1 MPPNSTLSDKPVCV
15 SDSFHFSSF
24 YWRESN
30 ASLAGL
36 DRSGVSDD
44 DDTIPALSRPSTPTG
59 RRRWRS
65 STIGSDADSES
76 PPTMETPVLKVRI
89 TN

>member
-36 DRSGVSDD
+36 DRGADDD
-44 DDTIPALSRPSTPTG
+44 DDTISALSRPSTPTG
-59 RRRWRS
+59 RRLRS
-65 STIGSDADSES
+65 NTIGSDADSES
-76 PPTMETPVLKVRI
+76 PPTIETPVLKVRI

>member
-36 DRSGVSDD
+36 ADD
-44 DDTIPALSRPSTPTG
+44 DSDTIRPSTPTG
-59 RRRWRS
+59 RRLRS

-76 PPTMETPVLKVRI
+76 PPTIETPVLKVRI
-89 TN
+89 NLAFIAIMK